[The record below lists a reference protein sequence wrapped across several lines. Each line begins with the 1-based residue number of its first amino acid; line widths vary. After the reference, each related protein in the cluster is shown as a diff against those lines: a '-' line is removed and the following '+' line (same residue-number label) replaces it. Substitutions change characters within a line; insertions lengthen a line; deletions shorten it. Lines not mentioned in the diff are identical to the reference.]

1 MVMGMRINAVTQPIA
16 SELKKIESAR
26 KNDRDSKVSG
36 NKPLSADHS
45 EISSDAQ
52 KLSETKV
59 QSEALVSTIAAQPEI
74 RLDKIDEVRHKIENG
89 YYNSDDFIDK
99 LADKL
104 LKEFGVK

>member
-1 MVMGMRINAVTQPIA
+1 MRINAVTQPIT

-26 KNDRDSKVSG
+26 KNDRDSRVSS
-36 NKPLSADHS
+36 NKPLLPADHS

-52 KLSETKV
+52 KLSKTKA
-59 QSEALVSTIAAQPEI
+59 QSEAIVSTIAAQPEI
-74 RLDKIDEVRHKIENG
+74 RLDKIEEVKHKIENG